1 MCRFK
6 PSKKVGGLGDSSD
19 ELDDMGDSDEID
31 SDASLESD
39 DDDDDIDA
47 EEVPDVGE
55 EAGLSRSEVN
65 PLFVGEEDDSSDE
78 SFTDS
83 EDETQDEKEENK
95 ADDEDE
101 LIKALKSAREKKVRN
116 SPPDIKTQEMITD
129 LSFHPEA
136 DMVVIG
142 NISGEISVFNYS
154 NDINELKKKLKISKK
169 TLRGVEFDSEGHSL
183 LTISKDKSLRILDT
197 ETWAVKNKYVK
208 CHDAPLY
215 SCLSLDSNISVTGDE
230 DGFVK
235 MWDNRSGDTSIM
247 TFKRFDEYVSS
258 FLHIDE
264 HHLLAASGEGTIQS
278 FDLRHKKPDIQSE
291 VYEGELNCMGT
302 VRSGTKLA
310 VGCGNGTIYLF
321 SKDQYGLHS
330 DQFPGHPDGVNAMM
344 PITDNVIITGCE
356 DGNVRAVH
364 LYPHRFL
371 GVIGHHEDEFP
382 VEKIDVNTSGEIIA
396 SVSHDNRV
404 KFWNVTYLEEMDY
417 NRQKKPGILPKS
429 AVRSKSKKQLH
440 LREAEHQLP
449 SSSRA
454 NKKEFF
460 SGFQDE

>member
-31 SDASLESD
+31 SDASLESDD

-83 EDETQDEKEENK
+83 EDETQEENK

-197 ETWAVKNKYVK
+197 ETWAVK
-208 CHDAPLY
+208 
-215 SCLSLDSNISVTGDE
+215 
-230 DGFVK
+230 
-235 MWDNRSGDTSIM
+235 
-247 TFKRFDEYVSS
+247 
-258 FLHIDE
+258 
-264 HHLLAASGEGTIQS
+264 
-278 FDLRHKKPDIQSE
+278 
-291 VYEGELNCMGT
+291 
-302 VRSGTKLA
+302 
-310 VGCGNGTIYLF
+310 
-321 SKDQYGLHS
+321 
-330 DQFPGHPDGVNAMM
+330 
-344 PITDNVIITGCE
+344 
-356 DGNVRAVH
+356 
-364 LYPHRFL
+364 
-371 GVIGHHEDEFP
+371 
-382 VEKIDVNTSGEIIA
+382 
-396 SVSHDNRV
+396 
-404 KFWNVTYLEEMDY
+404 
-417 NRQKKPGILPKS
+417 
-429 AVRSKSKKQLH
+429 
-440 LREAEHQLP
+440 
-449 SSSRA
+449 
-454 NKKEFF
+454 
-460 SGFQDE
+460 